1 MNVHIKI
8 YSHAT
13 IIPYI
18 LNNTIYTFTN
28 ILLINLAQAKKS
40 YDLRMEDWREIYFR
54 N

>member
-28 ILLINLAQAKKS
+28 ILLINLAQAKKNPT
-40 YDLRMEDWREIYFR
+40 IYE
-54 N
+54 